1 MGKEEKE
8 LQRAYSKKEKNEK
21 LLSKL
26 EKLREDGSV
35 TDEQY
40 ESMESNYTRII
51 NEATSAIEQIKNGLA
66 RDIESEEKTLETYKQ
81 ELKNQEA
88 RFKVGELSAEDYQKS
103 EQKARSKIERAQAKV
118 SELERLRDS
127 NSSTDVGGYVEPGGD
142 KGAKA
147 VSAGG
152 GLPAL
157 EDIIANKK
165 ILFGII
171 GIVAV
176 VAIIAG
182 IVLVGFGGTSAK
194 DVMKQLPGSQSFS
207 YIDCKS
213 LRTDKDLAPVWGTA
227 AKCRTLETYG
237 IRNLNFLGMSGDV
250 YLAGGEFD
258 PEEVRYELDDED
270 FHKGAYMG
278 KEVWKKGEYLYTTG
292 AVALVGDK
300 IIRGDE
306 DGMQDAIRVIKGK
319 KASLYE
325 SNPRMARVADK
336 LPGGFSVTITT
347 STQAYSEYKDLEAMG
362 TSVQKMDEWSLK
374 VQKVY
379 MFDNK
384 YSAGNAVD
392 DITSDLERVGYLDNV
407 GVSAQDRFVTA
418 TATCKIEDWGGVM

>member
-1 MGKEEKE
+1 MSYPPRTIKN
-8 LQRAYSKKEKNEK
+8 QSKK
-21 LLSKL
+21 
-26 EKLREDGSV
+26 
-35 TDEQY
+35 T
-40 ESMESNYTRII
+40 
-51 NEATSAIEQIKNGLA
+51 
-66 RDIESEEKTLETYKQ
+66 
-81 ELKNQEA
+81 
-88 RFKVGELSAEDYQKS
+88 
-103 EQKARSKIERAQAKV
+103 RSKIEIGEAKV

-127 NSSTDVGGYVEPGGD
+127 SSSTDVGGYVEPRGD

-171 GIVAV
+171 GIVAIV
-176 VAIIAG
+176 VIIAG
-182 IVLVGFGGTSAK
+182 VVLVGFGGTSAK
-194 DVMKQLPGSQSFS
+194 DVMKQLPGSEFFS
-207 YIDCKS
+207 YIDCKN

-278 KEVWKKGEYLYTTG
+278 EEVWKKGEYLYTTG

-306 DGMQDAIRVIKGK
+306 DGVQDAIRVIKGK
-319 KASLYE
+319 KGSLYE

-392 DITSDLERVGYLDNV
+392 DITNDLEEVGYLDNV
-407 GVSAQDRFVTA
+407 EVSAQDRFVTA
-418 TATCKIEDWGGVM
+418 TATCKIEDWRGGM